1 VAISFLAEPRTTR
14 DVDLAVVA
22 ASESQADEII
32 RGMHSAGF
40 VVRELFQRNTGA
52 LATARLT
59 FGNWPTRLDLLFG
72 TSGLERSV
80 VANAVELEIV
90 PGVFSRVTRRPHL
103 IAMKVVAARPRDL
116 LDIHSLLDAG
126 TREEQGA
133 VEPILSELPPE
144 RRSKAVLLW
153 KRLLRE
159 RAKPVADLIPAP
171 ARLKRLLKK
180 PRR

>member
-1 VAISFLAEPRTTR
+1 
-14 DVDLAVVA
+14 
-22 ASESQADEII
+22 
-32 RGMHSAGF
+32 
-40 VVRELFQRNTGA
+40 
-52 LATARLT
+52 
-59 FGNWPTRLDLLFG
+59 
-72 TSGLERSV
+72 

-133 VEPILSELPPE
+133 VEAILRELPPE